1 VKITFN
7 HSWLLRS
14 IILVIFPFSLSGD
27 ISNWKIF
34 FIFSTFLASCL
45 LTSRDPKKLQ
55 NLPCRQAGK
64 SRQNDGYSPF
74 WLMRALPFSAL
85 CNKSTIPDKVSK
97 LLCRNSMTYS
107 IHPTHGSSLTLK
119 LQRQRAV
126 LFAIAHEDRRCQAY
140 AQHSTPKKL
149 E

>member
-1 VKITFN
+1 M
-7 HSWLLRS
+7 
-14 IILVIFPFSLSGD
+14 
-27 ISNWKIF
+27 
-34 FIFSTFLASCL
+34 ASCL
-45 LTSRDPKKLQ
+45 LASRDPKKLQ
-55 NLPCRQAGK
+55 KK

-85 CNKSTIPDKVSK
+85 CDKSTIPDKVSK
-97 LLCRNSMTYS
+97 LLCRNSMTHP
-107 IHPTHGSSLTLK
+107 IHTTHGPSLTLK

>member
-1 VKITFN
+1 MIDLF
-7 HSWLLRS
+7 H
-14 IILVIFPFSLSGD
+14 
-27 ISNWKIF
+27 F
-34 FIFSTFLASCL
+34 FGFLPAGKQG
-45 LTSRDPKKLQ
+45 PKKVTKPACHAIRQVNQPRLV
-55 NLPCRQAGK
+55 NRQAGK

-85 CNKSTIPDKVSK
+85 SNKSIIPDKVSK

-107 IHPTHGSSLTLK
+107 IHTTHGSSLTLK